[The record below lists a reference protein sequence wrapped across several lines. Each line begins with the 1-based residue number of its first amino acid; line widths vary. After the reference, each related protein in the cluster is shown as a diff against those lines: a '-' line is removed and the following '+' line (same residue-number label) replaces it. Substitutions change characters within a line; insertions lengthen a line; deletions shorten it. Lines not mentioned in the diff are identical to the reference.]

1 MNSGESISVRNQ
13 AALVLDGLYQLCSLL
28 SRIFRR
34 LPSSLLSHSWR
45 RRGGS
50 PIHGD
55 SFVLNCSLTLFSLIT
70 GTSVIYQA
78 DEIHLLLHLFSR

>member
-1 MNSGESISVRNQ
+1 
-13 AALVLDGLYQLCSLL
+13 
-28 SRIFRR
+28 
-34 LPSSLLSHSWR
+34 LLSHSWR